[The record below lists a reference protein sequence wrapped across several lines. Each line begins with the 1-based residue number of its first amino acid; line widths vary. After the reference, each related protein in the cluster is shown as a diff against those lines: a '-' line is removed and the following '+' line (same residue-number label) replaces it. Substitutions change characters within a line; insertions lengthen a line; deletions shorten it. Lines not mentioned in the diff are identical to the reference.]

1 MEHFVVLSPFF
12 NDYLIKLFLAMFFG
26 LIIGT
31 ERIIAHKTAGMRTYA
46 LVSMGAA
53 LFVLVA
59 HITVGL
65 YAGMPGYNPSAI
77 TAAVVSGIGFL
88 GTGLMIWRDKE
99 HLSGL
104 TSATSLWVS
113 AGIGMAVG
121 YGAFD
126 LALLATILTIFV
138 FVVLWFIEQ
147 KIRKL
152 PITWENAQPT
162 LPVDDSNAKN

>member
-1 MEHFVVLSPFF
+1 MEHIFTLSPFF
-12 NDYLIKLFLAMFFG
+12 NDYFIKLFLAMSFG
-26 LIIGT
+26 LILGI

-53 LFVLVA
+53 LFVIIA
-59 HITVGL
+59 DITVNL
-65 YAGMPGYNPSAI
+65 YIGIPGYNPSAI

-88 GTGLMIWRDKE
+88 GTGLMIWRDKD

-121 YGAFD
+121 YGAYD
-126 LALLATILTIFV
+126 LALLATIMTLFV
-138 FVVLWFIEQ
+138 FIVLWFVEQ
-147 KIRKL
+147 RIKRM
-152 PITWENAQPT
+152 PIMWGEAYAETTENAE
-162 LPVDDSNAKN
+162 DAKK